1 MAIVERV
8 SSMVETEP
16 CVIMIDHRVKYCPVH
31 RHGSV
36 LYVKLN
42 GKRMKEEDLPFGIEV
57 KL

>member
-1 MAIVERV
+1 
-8 SSMVETEP
+8 MVETEP

-36 LYVKLN
+36 LYVKLF
-42 GKRMKEEDLPFGIEV
+42 GKKLKEEDIPFGIEV